1 MKPEAGELEH
11 SAAVRQ
17 KWMEKRWCLSTAPCT
32 LWNRYI
38 GEEKFFNDLPNTP
51 PDYDFALKV
60 GLCCSSL
67 TWTVFE
73 YKGKDTIEM
82 RMGPDS
88 VHGQA
93 GPPEG
98 SQTASASNGSA
109 AAGFSNTH
117 GHDRGGIPAG
127 PLPPLPPVAPAQP
140 TQVLLPPAVVSRQ
153 RIEEGVKAGCDS
165 HSHPQA
171 DETSDAHSVA
181 VRNQYDPSQNPD
193 TTPTDLAA
201 AAPSKLEIQ
210 VSASLPP
217 FQVSARLPPAQH
229 VDAA

>member
-1 MKPEAGELEH
+1 
-11 SAAVRQ
+11 
-17 KWMEKRWCLSTAPCT
+17 METRWCLSAAPCT

-38 GEEKFFNDLPNTP
+38 GEDKFFNDLPDTP

-73 YKGKDTIEM
+73 YRGKDTIEM
-82 RMGPDS
+82 RMGPDN
-88 VHGQA
+88 VHGQPA
-93 GPPEG
+93 GSPGPPEV

-181 VRNQYDPSQNPD
+181 VRNQYDPSQNLD